1 MSTTPNEFWLSLH
14 TLTEAYQNEGITEDE
29 RTGNIIDQFHRMPP
43 VVRQHV
49 KAELDQ
55 LAADLSELTIAVA
68 AAQQKL
74 ESSQHAECS
83 RIGW

>member
-1 MSTTPNEFWLSLH
+1 MSITPNEFWLSLH
-14 TLTEAYQNEGITEDE
+14 TLTVAYEREGMTPDE
-29 RTGNIIDQFHRMPP
+29 RAENITDQFHRMPP

-55 LAADLSELTIAVA
+55 MAVELSNLAIAVA

-74 ESSQHAECS
+74 KSSLHAEFS
-83 RIGW
+83 KVG

>member
-1 MSTTPNEFWLSLH
+1 MRTTPNEFWLSLH
-14 TLTEAYQNEGITEDE
+14 TLMVAYEREGATPDE
-29 RTGNIIDQFHRMPP
+29 RTDNITDQFHRMPP

-55 LAADLSELTIAVA
+55 MAVDLSDLAIAVA

-74 ESSQHAECS
+74 ELLPHAEYS
-83 RIGW
+83 KVG

>member
-55 LAADLSELTIAVA
+55 MAVELSDLAIAVA

-74 ESSQHAECS
+74 KSSLHAEFS
-83 RIGW
+83 KVG